1 MNRPKLTIY
10 LTTIVLILSLAR
22 LSAQTTPEVKNKF
35 RIGTGVLFERSFDR
49 RGPYLMADYTRE
61 ISPVIGISP
70 GIWFA
75 YRHSAWKNVTTYWRS
90 TFDSKDL
97 RVVPRVNLVVTPLPG
112 KFSRLHLQ
120 AGILAEVLFS
130 KFHSTNEN
138 DLMQRTSDYL
148 EESTKLRPGFSGGL
162 HVDVVQIKQR
172 WLGIDAEIIY
182 EYSGYNPRIDAMNLA
197 VYYTF

>member
-1 MNRPKLTIY
+1 MIRSKLTIC
-10 LTTIVLILSLAR
+10 LITAVLSFSSGR
-22 LSAQTTPEVKNKF
+22 LCAQTTPEVKNRF
-35 RIGTGVLFERSFDR
+35 RVGAGVLFERSFDR
-49 RGPYLMADYTRE
+49 RGPYLMTDYTKE

-70 GIWFA
+70 GIWLA

-97 RVVPRVNLVVTPLPG
+97 RIVPRVNLVVSPLPG
-112 KFSRLHLQ
+112 KFQRLHLQ
-120 AGILAEVLFS
+120 TGILAEVLFS
-130 KFHSTNEN
+130 RFHSTNEN

-148 EESTKLRPGFSGGL
+148 EESTELRPGFSGGFHL
-162 HVDVVQIKQR
+162 DLIQINQR

-182 EYSGYNPRIDAMNLA
+182 EYSGYNPRIDAVNLA